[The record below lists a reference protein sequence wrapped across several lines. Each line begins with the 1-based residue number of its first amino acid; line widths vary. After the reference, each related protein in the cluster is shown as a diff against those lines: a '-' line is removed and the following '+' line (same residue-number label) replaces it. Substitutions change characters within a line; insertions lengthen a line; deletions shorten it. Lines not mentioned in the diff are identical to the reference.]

1 MRAPGTTKLHRLE
14 ENIGSTAVEITSED
28 LAEIG
33 DAVSKI
39 PMAGDRLPASA
50 LTMTGR

>member
-1 MRAPGTTKLHRLE
+1 L
-14 ENIGSTAVEITSED
+14 ED

-39 PMAGDRLPASA
+39 PVTGERLPASA
-50 LTMTGR
+50 LAMTGR